1 MTGQDAAGPAVRTTD
16 LDELMREGPGIS
28 AGEGIGF
35 RDRRVAGGDGP
46 GFERRREVRTVE
58 ERDRE
63 TRRGL
68 SPSRGVEADGEILPR
83 APRRTPFPESEPA
96 LARPPGATSEPS
108 RAEVMEEREK
118 HLITRGLS

>member
-1 MTGQDAAGPAVRTTD
+1 VP
-16 LDELMREGPGIS
+16 
-28 AGEGIGF
+28 
-35 RDRRVAGGDGP
+35 
-46 GFERRREVRTVE
+46 TVE